1 MRNSRTGEQADE
13 KDSRP
18 CKGVCHGGDK
28 DMSARLTQEEIR
40 FLLGARDYEP
50 LPTGLEGQPRRK
62 GTEKELSAGLPD
74 FLLCPEKKQ
83 LLPMLRKRFA
93 VSVFWF

>member
-18 CKGVCHGGDK
+18 CKGVCQGGDK

-50 LPTGLEGQPRRK
+50 LPTGLEGAASPERNGEGAFGGIARLPALPGK
-62 GTEKELSAGLPD
+62 KTAPPDVEKTVRG
-74 FLLCPEKKQ
+74 
-83 LLPMLRKRFA
+83 
-93 VSVFWF
+93 